1 MVQMN
6 HTRTFNKLREPPEL
20 VSKVREWAKAKGIC
34 REDASVVKVI
44 GAKEQIEELDALI
57 KPKEEKSESKE

>member
-1 MVQMN
+1 MVQMK
-6 HTRTFNKLREPPEL
+6 HTRTFNKLGEPSEL

-44 GAKEQIEELDALI
+44 GTKEQIEELDGLM
-57 KPKEEKSESKE
+57 KPKKEKSEPEE